1 MAIVIERK
9 QTAFRLSTSLLNKLR
24 EAAERENRSL
34 NNYVE
39 SVLMDAVFSNPNK
52 LTLAA
57 MKEAR
62 ENRKRSQPIHCSYMD
77 YISTDKKHIST
88 IKEVQ
93 RLGIAGKHA
102 GSKSTK
108 KLQSRVFTRNKMLA
122 RYATAF
128 NAMQRI
134 EAQKDGENN

>member
-62 ENRKRSQPIHCSYMD
+62 ENRD
-77 YISTDKKHIST
+77 LETLD
-88 IKEVQ
+88 
-93 RLGIAGKHA
+93 A
-102 GSKSTK
+102 
-108 KLQSRVFTRNKMLA
+108 
-122 RYATAF
+122 
-128 NAMQRI
+128 
-134 EAQKDGENN
+134 NNLESVITSL

>member
-62 ENRKRSQPIHCSYMD
+62 ENRDLETLDVDNLES
-77 YISTDKKHIST
+77 
-88 IKEVQ
+88 V
-93 RLGIAGKHA
+93 IA
-102 GSKSTK
+102 S
-108 KLQSRVFTRNKMLA
+108 L
-122 RYATAF
+122 
-128 NAMQRI
+128 
-134 EAQKDGENN
+134 

>member
-1 MAIVIERK
+1 MAVVIERK

-57 MKEAR
+57 MKETR
-62 ENRKRSQPIHCSYMD
+62 ENRDLETLDVDNLES
-77 YISTDKKHIST
+77 
-88 IKEVQ
+88 V
-93 RLGIAGKHA
+93 IA
-102 GSKSTK
+102 S
-108 KLQSRVFTRNKMLA
+108 L
-122 RYATAF
+122 
-128 NAMQRI
+128 
-134 EAQKDGENN
+134 

>member
-1 MAIVIERK
+1 MTKLNSRQKRK
-9 QTAFRLSTSLLNKLR
+9 YRLYGMTIT
-24 EAAERENRSL
+24 EAENML
-34 NNYVE
+34 
-39 SVLMDAVFSNPNK
+39 
-52 LTLAA
+52 
-57 MKEAR
+57 KEAR
-62 ENRKRSQPIHCSYMD
+62 ENRKRPQPIHCSYMD

>member
-1 MAIVIERK
+1 MSIVIERK

-39 SVLMDAVFSNPNK
+39 SVLMDAVNSNPNK

-62 ENRKRSQPIHCSYMD
+62 ENRDLETLDVNNLDS
-77 YISTDKKHIST
+77 
-88 IKEVQ
+88 V
-93 RLGIAGKHA
+93 IA
-102 GSKSTK
+102 S
-108 KLQSRVFTRNKMLA
+108 L
-122 RYATAF
+122 
-128 NAMQRI
+128 
-134 EAQKDGENN
+134 

>member
-1 MAIVIERK
+1 MTTVVERK

-39 SVLMDAVFSNPNK
+39 SVLMDAVNSNPNK

-62 ENRKRSQPIHCSYMD
+62 ENRDLETLDVNNLDS
-77 YISTDKKHIST
+77 
-88 IKEVQ
+88 V
-93 RLGIAGKHA
+93 IA
-102 GSKSTK
+102 S
-108 KLQSRVFTRNKMLA
+108 L
-122 RYATAF
+122 
-128 NAMQRI
+128 
-134 EAQKDGENN
+134 

>member
-1 MAIVIERK
+1 MAVVIERK

-62 ENRKRSQPIHCSYMD
+62 ENRDLETLDVNNLDS
-77 YISTDKKHIST
+77 
-88 IKEVQ
+88 
-93 RLGIAGKHA
+93 LIA
-102 GSKSTK
+102 S
-108 KLQSRVFTRNKMLA
+108 L
-122 RYATAF
+122 
-128 NAMQRI
+128 
-134 EAQKDGENN
+134 

>member
-39 SVLMDAVFSNPNK
+39 SVLMDAVNNNPNK

-62 ENRKRSQPIHCSYMD
+62 ENRDLETLDAGNLES
-77 YISTDKKHIST
+77 
-88 IKEVQ
+88 V
-93 RLGIAGKHA
+93 IA
-102 GSKSTK
+102 S
-108 KLQSRVFTRNKMLA
+108 L
-122 RYATAF
+122 
-128 NAMQRI
+128 
-134 EAQKDGENN
+134 

>member
-1 MAIVIERK
+1 MTTVVERK

-24 EAAERENRSL
+24 EAADRENRSL

-62 ENRKRSQPIHCSYMD
+62 ENRDLETLDVNNLDS
-77 YISTDKKHIST
+77 
-88 IKEVQ
+88 V
-93 RLGIAGKHA
+93 IA
-102 GSKSTK
+102 S
-108 KLQSRVFTRNKMLA
+108 L
-122 RYATAF
+122 
-128 NAMQRI
+128 
-134 EAQKDGENN
+134 

>member
-1 MAIVIERK
+1 MGVVIERK

-39 SVLMDAVFSNPNK
+39 SVLMDAVNSNPNK

-62 ENRKRSQPIHCSYMD
+62 ENRDLETFDVNNLDS
-77 YISTDKKHIST
+77 
-88 IKEVQ
+88 
-93 RLGIAGKHA
+93 LIA
-102 GSKSTK
+102 S
-108 KLQSRVFTRNKMLA
+108 L
-122 RYATAF
+122 
-128 NAMQRI
+128 
-134 EAQKDGENN
+134 

>member
-62 ENRKRSQPIHCSYMD
+62 ENRDLETLDVNSLDSLVA
-77 YISTDKKHIST
+77 S
-88 IKEVQ
+88 
-93 RLGIAGKHA
+93 L
-102 GSKSTK
+102 
-108 KLQSRVFTRNKMLA
+108 
-122 RYATAF
+122 
-128 NAMQRI
+128 
-134 EAQKDGENN
+134 

>member
-1 MAIVIERK
+1 MGVVIERK

-39 SVLMDAVFSNPNK
+39 SVLMDAVNSNPNK

-62 ENRKRSQPIHCSYMD
+62 ENRELETLDVNNLDS
-77 YISTDKKHIST
+77 
-88 IKEVQ
+88 V
-93 RLGIAGKHA
+93 IA
-102 GSKSTK
+102 S
-108 KLQSRVFTRNKMLA
+108 L
-122 RYATAF
+122 
-128 NAMQRI
+128 
-134 EAQKDGENN
+134 

>member
-39 SVLMDAVFSNPNK
+39 SVLMDAVNNNPNK

-62 ENRKRSQPIHCSYMD
+62 ENRDLETLDVNNLES
-77 YISTDKKHIST
+77 
-88 IKEVQ
+88 V
-93 RLGIAGKHA
+93 IA
-102 GSKSTK
+102 S
-108 KLQSRVFTRNKMLA
+108 L
-122 RYATAF
+122 
-128 NAMQRI
+128 
-134 EAQKDGENN
+134 

>member
-24 EAAERENRSL
+24 EAADRENRSL

-62 ENRKRSQPIHCSYMD
+62 ENRDLETLDVNNLDS
-77 YISTDKKHIST
+77 
-88 IKEVQ
+88 
-93 RLGIAGKHA
+93 LIA
-102 GSKSTK
+102 S
-108 KLQSRVFTRNKMLA
+108 L
-122 RYATAF
+122 
-128 NAMQRI
+128 
-134 EAQKDGENN
+134 